1 MRPVYKKSIIL
12 LLDIILFVYVIAAMV
27 SFNKPDESK
36 KVCSEVN
43 IKIDD
48 QNANGFLTAAEVK
61 KMMQHGRMYPLNL
74 KMDDIKPRQI
84 EDLLCKSPF
93 VKTAECY
100 KTKDCHVYISITQ
113 RLPIIRIKSQ
123 RGDDYYLDD
132 KGGIMPNSN
141 YTSDLII
148 ATGNINKW
156 FARNYIA
163 PMASVIM
170 ENDLWKNL
178 IEQINVLPDK
188 SIEIVPRIGN
198 HIVYL
203 GSMPYTKNDA
213 RRKQQIEEFVRIKLT
228 RLEKFYKYGLSQVGW
243 DKYPYINLEFNNQI
257 ICKKAK
263 TATAQPVAEPQPQ
276 PAQESPSAESS
287 EKKTVESEEPE
298 QDIKTEQRKTGNKE
312 EKSQKNSASSKKSDG
327 QSASKKESKRGN
339 DKDKKKTDDKKKKS
353 SDSKKKDSDSKK
365 KSSDGKK
372 KDSANK
378 KKDSDDKKKKT
389 KKGQ

>member
-36 KVCSEVN
+36 KVCTEVN

-61 KMMQHGRMYPLNL
+61 KMMQHSKMYPINF

-163 PMASVIM
+163 PMANVIM

-198 HIVYL
+198 HVVYL
-203 GSMPYTKNDA
+203 GSMPYTKNEA
-213 RRKQQIEEFVRIKLT
+213 RRKQKIEEFVNIKLT

-243 DKYPYINLEFNNQI
+243 NKYPYINLEFNNQI

-263 TATAQPVAEPQPQ
+263 NADSRPAAEPQPA
-276 PAQESPSAESS
+276 PAPESPVATNGDN
-287 EKKTVESEEPE
+287 KPAESEEP
-298 QDIKTEQRKTGNKE
+298 DVSNKP
-312 EKSQKNSASSKKSDG
+312 EKRKSDSKEKTDRKD
-327 QSASKKESKRGN
+327 SAEKRDSKKES
-339 DKDKKKTDDKKKKS
+339 
-353 SDSKKKDSDSKK
+353 KKDSDSKK
-365 KSSDGKK
+365 KSDDKNKKDSDKKKKADDGKK
-372 KDSANK
+372 KADT
-378 KKDSDDKKKKT
+378 DKKKSADSKKKPDDSKKKT
-389 KKGQ
+389 RKG